1 MTYLHFIRATLPSC
15 GIWNLCGTNTTQLS
29 KRVSNTWSEITR
41 LEGSS
46 GCAIIHLP
54 PMVVMTATAPS
65 MYVSSH
71 LARFSYN
78 CNKFCNL
85 HSSPSKI
92 GQTEELPFILS
103 VTISGLHLDS
113 KHLQRRVVIDL
124 FLQRPAAHSTC
135 MFHNPGSI
143 YYVWRWG
150 AAFALTW
157 LVTLLWWS
165 KKIWYVL
172 DILRY
177 FRHLTLHRS
186 RWPNWSRQIRGRC
199 GS

>member
-1 MTYLHFIRATLPSC
+1 
-15 GIWNLCGTNTTQLS
+15 
-29 KRVSNTWSEITR
+29 
-41 LEGSS
+41 
-46 GCAIIHLP
+46 
-54 PMVVMTATAPS
+54 MTATAPS

-135 MFHNPGSI
+135 MFRNPGSI

-177 FRHLTLHRS
+177 FRHLTLHRKTLAELVETNQGQMWELVPKMWQHSPS
-186 RWPNWSRQIRGRC
+186 RMPYIVHFI
-199 GS
+199 